1 MSIWL
6 IKGCNRSE
14 KNVFNEQQSGFIS
27 VTHEKIKDEL
37 IQGNLQ
43 IKPREISLT
52 LVKTKL
58 QSRNNEDNDKGGWPF
73 WTPFSIWN
81 MVYSKA
87 YDERLMSTR
96 N

>member
-1 MSIWL
+1 
-6 IKGCNRSE
+6 
-14 KNVFNEQQSGFIS
+14 

-58 QSRNNEDNDKGGWPF
+58 QSRNNEDNDKGG
-73 WTPFSIWN
+73 
-81 MVYSKA
+81 
-87 YDERLMSTR
+87 
-96 N
+96 